1 MADPYPYDFCG
12 NSAGITFRLPSR
24 RRFIPNAWLLHA
36 DMNEEQTE
44 IQIHYTHSLAI
55 IQGTNLDGLHDQ
67 VAKFGVS
74 LVQEMPRMPKPTEPT
89 ITRIEITE
97 KTGD

>member
-1 MADPYPYDFCG
+1 MADPYPYDHSG
-12 NSAGITFRLPSR
+12 NGAGITFLLPSR

-36 DMNEEQTE
+36 DMNEDATE
-44 IQIHYTHSLAI
+44 IQIHYTHFLVTI
-55 IQGTNLDGLHDQ
+55 EGTDLVHLHTQ

-74 LVQEMPRMPKPTEPT
+74 LVQEMPRMPKAEPT
-89 ITRIEITE
+89 IKRIEITE